1 LSEFVDGG
9 GADGGDHGD
18 HGHAHEGGHH
28 GSKHGSLAQLLGID
42 QDSEHAA
49 HGHHGEA
56 PQQTGIW
63 NSALK
68 GLNLKNLTSGI
79 VITPNF
85 LFILLFGA
93 FTAWLGVIYWIRHNE
108 PFANQV
114 LGSGSAYAPTASY
127 DRHLINGVREAM
139 PVHTTGNM
147 GLIYTPM
154 PGQGQTQ
161 GLAQTQMPA
170 APMQQQ
176 MPPMAQGAGY
186 MLNGPM
192 PNGPMIIDPNMRSVR
207 TFGLRGRNQ
216 ANVAY
221 QQSLQNGAMQG
232 VMPPQPQAQLPA
244 QPLPPAPTS
253 WSLAAG
259 GFSQETAQFNSQ
271 FGAPLGTGM
280 LSSGQGGGQM
290 AYRDH
295 YYVPVHSEG
304 GTRLKVFAN
313 R

>member
-1 LSEFVDGG
+1 MSEFVDGG

-18 HGHAHEGGHH
+18 HGHGHGGGHQ

-68 GLNLKNLTSGI
+68 GLNFKNLTSGI

-85 LFILLFGA
+85 LFVLLFGA

-154 PGQGQTQ
+154 PGQGQ
-161 GLAQTQMPA
+161 AQLPA
-170 APMQQQ
+170 APIAQQQ
-176 MPPMAQGAGY
+176 MPQQQMPQQQVPPMAQGSGY
-186 MLNGPM
+186 MPS
-192 PNGPMIIDPNMRSVR
+192 GPMIIDPNMRSVR

-216 ANVAY
+216 ANAAY

-232 VMPPQPQAQLPA
+232 AMQPQPQAQPLP
-244 QPLPPAPTS
+244 PPAPTS

-271 FGAPLGTGM
+271 FGAPLNGTGM
-280 LSSGQGGGQM
+280 LSNGPGGQM

-295 YYVPVHSEG
+295 YYVPVQSEG